1 MASYKELAE
10 KYGARLRDVCDASE
24 YTPGRRAVA
33 KLLTEWSGDYVTA
46 HAARMLIRHLE
57 LPQGESTGRVS
68 ELNRIE
74 DYSPTPLEREVSSKG
89 QSIKT
94 LDDLLE
100 AADVDPKDWYV
111 TSWKANVWE
120 TAHKVKDTMR
130 KVALHQ
136 VKASL
141 ARRIEA
147 TYRPAEP
154 AKVIPKIDHPARTS
168 NLKQAVIVPDLQA
181 GFAWK
186 NRYAYLEP
194 MHDREAMDAVLRLIR
209 EVNPQHVV
217 LLGDMVDFAPWS
229 TRFPRKPEYKQTTQ
243 PTIDELHWWLA
254 EIRSSAPGAKVTY
267 MAGNHEERMSKA
279 MVEKLSEAT
288 YLTKAFEE
296 SPVLS
301 VQNLLRL
308 DDLDIEYVGPYGAD
322 WWLWDRVRI
331 THGTKVRSGG
341 GATAMAIAKT
351 ARWSEVYGHVHKVE
365 MMQKTFHGPFGRNVI
380 TALSPG
386 CLCRVD
392 GTVPGVSLSPDWQQ
406 GCGIA
411 TFDEKTEQ
419 VHMQVLP
426 IYDGSLVYD
435 GRVIE
440 GQDPV
445 EQIAFETGWKQLIGD

>member
-10 KYGARLRDVCDASE
+10 KYGSKLREACELAE
-24 YTPGRRAVA
+24 YTPGRRAIA
-33 KLLTEWSGDYVTA
+33 EMLTEWTGEYVTQ
-46 HAARMLIRHLE
+46 HKARKVIRE
-57 LPQGESTGRVS
+57 LNLPKGQHTGRS
-68 ELNRIE
+68 DPSTRIE
-74 DYSPTPLEREVSSKG
+74 DHSPNPLERQISTKG
-89 QSIKT
+89 LSIKT
-94 LDDLLE
+94 LDDLLKV
-100 AADVDPKDWYV
+100 AHVDKKEWYV
-111 TSWKANVWE
+111 TSWRANAWE
-120 TAHKVKDTMR
+120 TAHKVRDTIR
-130 KVALHQ
+130 KVTLHQ
-136 VKASL
+136 VKANL
-141 ARRIEA
+141 ERRIEA

-154 AKVIPKIDHPARTS
+154 ARVIPKIDHPARKS

-181 GFAWK
+181 GFAWR
-186 NRYAYLEP
+186 NRYTYLEP
-194 MHDREAMDAVLRLIR
+194 MHDRKAMDAVLRFIR
-209 EVNPQHVV
+209 EVNPHYVV

-243 PTIDELHWWLA
+243 PTIDELYWWLA
-254 EIRSSAPGAKVTY
+254 EIRSSAPGAKIVY
-267 MAGNHEERMSKA
+267 MAGNHEERMQKA

-288 YLTKAFEE
+288 YLTKVFEE
-296 SPVLS
+296 SPALS
-301 VQNLLRL
+301 IRNLLRL

-331 THGTKVRSGG
+331 THGNKVRSGG

-380 TALSPG
+380 TAMSPG

-406 GCGIA
+406 GCGVA
-411 TFDEKTEQ
+411 TLDEKTEQ

-440 GQDPV
+440 GQDPA
-445 EQIAFETGWKQLIGD
+445 EQIAFETGWKQFIGD